1 MTLHLTCLIM
11 TVDLYCMG
19 VVCWQRFLEI
29 IPFGGLFGHESL
41 GTTLSS
47 DSSVSVSIIHGGPD

>member
-1 MTLHLTCLIM
+1 M